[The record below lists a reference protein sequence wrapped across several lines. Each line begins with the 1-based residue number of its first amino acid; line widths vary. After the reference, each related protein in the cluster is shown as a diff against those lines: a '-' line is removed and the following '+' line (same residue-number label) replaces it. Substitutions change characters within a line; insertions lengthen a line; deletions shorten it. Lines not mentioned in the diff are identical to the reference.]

1 MENEYWWIKNIG
13 IENERASGEIR
24 FALVSKYSDYSKLKK
39 IVWIWFRSHTDSNL
53 SSRAKII
60 LWAICERWNKY
71 QTWSCPDSFEYLGSM
86 LNMHRSTV
94 AKGIYELVDNDVI
107 WLVEESER
115 RGMKRIKQHSRK
127 RKHIL
132 LVGLGTLLSDHLV

>member
-1 MENEYWWIKNIG
+1 MENEYWWIKNID
-13 IENERASGEIR
+13 IEDERASGEIR

-39 IVWIWFRSHTDSNL
+39 IVWIWFRSHT
-53 SSRAKII
+53 
-60 LWAICERWNKY
+60 
-71 QTWSCPDSFEYLGSM
+71 EYLGSM

-132 LVGLGTLLSDHLV
+132 LVGLGKLLSDHLV